1 MKVGIVGLGRM
12 GAAMSQRLRQH
23 GCEVVGWDHKAD
35 ATRAA
40 AADGLRIATNARDV
54 AAQSDVVISIIT
66 EDHGVR
72 RIFNG
77 PDGFLDGAVT
87 GKLFIDMS
95 TLQPMTG
102 RELAPLVEAKG
113 ARFLEAPVLGTIPQV
128 RAGTLFAMVGGHA
141 DDLHRARP
149 VLGTIPQVRAG
160 TLFAMVGGRA
170 EDVDRARPVLEK
182 MTRRIVHMG
191 PNGSGYAMKL
201 AVNLGLGAYIQ
212 AVSES
217 LALGLQQGLTL
228 DQMLDVLQEA
238 PYASG
243 WLKSKLDVLKG
254 APAEMTLDI
263 RTLRKDLMSAVAT
276 GALSGV
282 PMPLSAAVLT
292 SLSAAVADDYGGG
305 DLAELPKFLREAMLQ
320 NFA

>member
-1 MKVGIVGLGRM
+1 MKLGIVGLGRM
-12 GAAMSQRLRQH
+12 GAAISQRLRQQ
-23 GCEVVGWDHKAD
+23 GFELVGWDHNAD
-35 ATRAA
+35 VNRTLAA
-40 AADGLRIATNARDV
+40 GGLRIGANARDV
-54 AAQSDVVISIIT
+54 AAQSEIVISIIT

-77 PDGFLDGAVT
+77 PDGFLSGDVK
-87 GKLFIDMS
+87 GKLFIEMS

-102 RELAPLVEAKG
+102 RELAPLVDAKG
-113 ARFLEAPVLGTIPQV
+113 ARLIESPVLGTIPQV
-128 RAGTLFAMVGGHA
+128 RDGK
-141 DDLHRARP
+141 
-149 VLGTIPQVRAG
+149 
-160 TLFAMVGGRA
+160 LFAMVGGRA
-170 EDVDRARPVLEK
+170 EDLDRARPVLEK
-182 MTRRIVHMG
+182 MTRRIAHMG
-191 PNGSGYAMKL
+191 PSGAGYAMKL

-217 LALGLQQGLTL
+217 LALGLKQGLTL

-243 WLKSKLDVLKG
+243 WLKSKIDVLKG

-276 GALSGV
+276 GALTGV
-282 PMPLSAAVLT
+282 PMPLSAATLV
-292 SLSAAVADDYGGG
+292 SLSAAVADGYGSG
-305 DLAELPKFLREAMLQ
+305 DLAELPKFVREAMLQ

>member
-1 MKVGIVGLGRM
+1 MKIGIVGLGRM
-12 GAAMSQRLRQH
+12 GGAISQRLREQ
-23 GCEVVGWDHKAD
+23 GFDVTGWDHNAE
-35 ATRAA
+35 ANRAVA
-40 AADGLRIATNARDV
+40 AGGLRLAANPREV
-54 AAQSDVVISIIT
+54 AANAEIVISIIT

-77 PDGFLDGAVT
+77 PEGFLSGDVK
-87 GKLFIDMS
+87 GKLFIEMS

-102 RELAPLVEAKG
+102 RELAPLVDAKG
-113 ARFLEAPVLGTIPQV
+113 ARLIESPVLGTIPQV
-128 RAGTLFAMVGGHA
+128 RDG
-141 DDLHRARP
+141 R
-149 VLGTIPQVRAG
+149 
-160 TLFAMVGGRA
+160 LFAMVGGRG
-170 EDVDRARPVLEK
+170 EDLDRARPVLEK

-191 PNGSGYAMKL
+191 PNGAGYAMKL

-217 LALGLQQGLTL
+217 LALGLRQGLTL
-228 DQMLDVLQEA
+228 DQMLEVLQEA

-243 WLKSKLDVLKG
+243 WLKSKIDVLKG

-276 GALSGV
+276 GALTGV
-282 PMPLSAAVLT
+282 PMPLSGATLA
-292 SLSAAVADDYGGG
+292 SLSAAVADDYGSG

>member
-1 MKVGIVGLGRM
+1 MKIGIVGLGRM
-12 GAAMSQRLRQH
+12 GSAISQRLRQQ
-23 GCEVVGWDHKAD
+23 GFDVTGWDHNAEANRAVAAGGLRLAANPREIAAD
-35 ATRAA
+35 AE
-40 AADGLRIATNARDV
+40 I
-54 AAQSDVVISIIT
+54 VISIIT

-77 PDGFLDGAVT
+77 PEGFLSGDVK
-87 GKLFIDMS
+87 GKLFIEMS

-102 RELAPLVEAKG
+102 RELAPLVDAKG
-113 ARFLEAPVLGTIPQV
+113 ARLIESPVLGTIPQV
-128 RAGTLFAMVGGHA
+128 RDG
-141 DDLHRARP
+141 R
-149 VLGTIPQVRAG
+149 
-160 TLFAMVGGRA
+160 LFAMVGGRG
-170 EDVDRARPVLEK
+170 EDLDRARPVLEK

-191 PNGSGYAMKL
+191 PNGAGYAMKL

-217 LALGLQQGLTL
+217 LALGLRQGLTL
-228 DQMLDVLQEA
+228 DQMLEVLQEA

-243 WLKSKLDVLKG
+243 WLKSKIDVLKG

-276 GALSGV
+276 GALTGV
-282 PMPLSAAVLT
+282 PMPLSAATLA
-292 SLSAAVADDYGGG
+292 SLSAAVADDYGSG

>member
-1 MKVGIVGLGRM
+1 MKIGIVGLGRM
-12 GAAMSQRLRQH
+12 GSAISQRLRQQ
-23 GCEVVGWDHKAD
+23 GFDVTGWDHNAD
-35 ATRAA
+35 VNRVLAA
-40 AADGLRIATNARDV
+40 GGLRLAANPREV
-54 AAQSDVVISIIT
+54 AAGAEIVISIIT

-77 PDGFLDGAVT
+77 PEGFLIGDVA
-87 GKLFIDMS
+87 GKLFIEMS

-102 RELAPLVEAKG
+102 RELAPLVDAKG
-113 ARFLEAPVLGTIPQV
+113 ARLIESPVLGTIPQV
-128 RAGTLFAMVGGHA
+128 RDGK
-141 DDLHRARP
+141 
-149 VLGTIPQVRAG
+149 
-160 TLFAMVGGRA
+160 LFAMVGGRT
-170 EDVDRARPVLEK
+170 EDLDRARPVLEK
-182 MTRRIVHMG
+182 MTRRVVHMG
-191 PNGSGYAMKL
+191 PNGAGYAMKL

-217 LALGLQQGLTL
+217 LALGLRQCLTL

-243 WLKSKLDVLKG
+243 WLKSKIDVLKG

-276 GALSGV
+276 GALTGV
-282 PMPLSAAVLT
+282 PMPLSAATLV
-292 SLSAAVADDYGGG
+292 SLSAAVADDYGSG

>member
-1 MKVGIVGLGRM
+1 MNIGVVGLGRM
-12 GAAMSQRLRQH
+12 GSAISQRLRQQ
-23 GCEVVGWDHKAD
+23 GFDVAGWDHSAD
-35 ATRAA
+35 VNRTLAAGGLQIAANPREIAARA
-40 AADGLRIATNARDV
+40 
-54 AAQSDVVISIIT
+54 DVVISIIT

-77 PDGFLDGAVT
+77 PDGFLSGDVK
-87 GKLFIDMS
+87 GKLFIEMS

-102 RELAPLVEAKG
+102 RELAPLVDAKG
-113 ARFLEAPVLGTIPQV
+113 ARLIES
-128 RAGTLFAMVGGHA
+128 
-141 DDLHRARP
+141 P

-170 EDVDRARPVLEK
+170 EDLDRARPVLEK

-191 PNGSGYAMKL
+191 PNGAGYAMKL

-217 LALGLQQGLTL
+217 LALGLKQGLTL
-228 DQMLDVLQEA
+228 DQMLEVLQEA

-243 WLKSKLDVLKG
+243 WLKSKIDVLKG

-276 GALSGV
+276 GALTGV
-282 PMPLSAAVLT
+282 PMPLSAATLV
-292 SLSAAVADDYGGG
+292 SLSAAVADDYGSG

>member
-1 MKVGIVGLGRM
+1 MKIGIVGLGRM
-12 GAAMSQRLRQH
+12 GSAISQRLRQQ
-23 GCEVVGWDHKAD
+23 GFDVTGWDHNAD
-35 ATRAA
+35 VNRMLAA
-40 AADGLRIATNARDV
+40 GGLRLAANPREV
-54 AAQSDVVISIIT
+54 AANAEIVISIIT

-77 PDGFLDGAVT
+77 PEGFLSGDVA
-87 GKLFIDMS
+87 GKLFIEMS

-102 RELAPLVEAKG
+102 RELAPLVDAKG
-113 ARFLEAPVLGTIPQV
+113 ARLIESPVLGTIPQV
-128 RAGTLFAMVGGHA
+128 RDGKLFA
-141 DDLHRARP
+141 L
-149 VLGTIPQVRAG
+149 
-160 TLFAMVGGRA
+160 VGGRA
-170 EDVDRARPVLEK
+170 EDLDRARPVLDK

-191 PNGSGYAMKL
+191 PNGAGYAMKL

-217 LALGLQQGLTL
+217 LALGLRQGLTL

-243 WLKSKLDVLKG
+243 WLKSKIDVLKG

-276 GALSGV
+276 GALTGV
-282 PMPLSAAVLT
+282 PMPLSAATLV
-292 SLSAAVADDYGGG
+292 SLSAAVADDYGSG

-320 NFA
+320 DFA

>member
-1 MKVGIVGLGRM
+1 MNIGIVGLGRM
-12 GAAMSQRLRQH
+12 GSAMSQRLRQQ
-23 GCEVVGWDHKAD
+23 GFEIVGWDHSGA
-35 ATRAA
+35 ATQAA
-40 AADGLRIATNARDV
+40 AAAGLRIAAHARDV
-54 AAQSDVVISIIT
+54 AAQSEIVISIIT

-77 PDGFLDGAVT
+77 ADGFLGGEVK

-102 RELAPLVEAKG
+102 RELAPQVEAKG
-113 ARFLEAPVLGTIPQV
+113 ARLIESPVLGTIPQV
-128 RAGTLFAMVGGHA
+128 RDGKLFALVGGK
-141 DDLHRARP
+141 P
-149 VLGTIPQVRAG
+149 
-160 TLFAMVGGRA
+160 

-182 MTRRIVHMG
+182 MTRRIVHLG

-212 AVSES
+212 AVAES
-217 LALGLQQGLTL
+217 LALGMKQGLTL

-243 WLKSKLDVLKG
+243 WLKSKIDVLKG
-254 APAEMTLDI
+254 GPAEMTLDI

-276 GALSGV
+276 GSLTGV
-282 PMPLSAAVLT
+282 PMPLSAATLV
-292 SLSAAVADDYGGG
+292 SLSAAVADDYGAG
-305 DLAELPKFLREAMLQ
+305 DLAELPKFLRESMLQ
-320 NFA
+320 NFG

>member
-1 MKVGIVGLGRM
+1 MKIGIVGLGRM
-12 GAAMSQRLRQH
+12 GSAISQRLRQQ
-23 GCEVVGWDHKAD
+23 GFDVTGWDHNAEANRAVAAGGLRLAANPREIAAD
-35 ATRAA
+35 AE
-40 AADGLRIATNARDV
+40 I
-54 AAQSDVVISIIT
+54 VISIIT

-77 PDGFLDGAVT
+77 PEGFLSGDVT
-87 GKLFIDMS
+87 GKLFIEMS

-102 RELAPLVEAKG
+102 RELAPLVDAKG
-113 ARFLEAPVLGTIPQV
+113 ARLIESPVLGTIPQV
-128 RAGTLFAMVGGHA
+128 RDGK
-141 DDLHRARP
+141 
-149 VLGTIPQVRAG
+149 
-160 TLFAMVGGRA
+160 LFAMVGGRA
-170 EDVDRARPVLEK
+170 EDLDRGRPLLEK

-191 PNGSGYAMKL
+191 PNGAGYAMKL

-217 LALGLQQGLTL
+217 LALGLRQGLTL
-228 DQMLDVLQEA
+228 DQMLEVLQEA

-243 WLKSKLDVLKG
+243 WLKSKIDVLKG

-276 GALSGV
+276 GALTGV
-282 PMPLSAAVLT
+282 PMPLSAATLA
-292 SLSAAVADDYGGG
+292 SLSAAVADDYGSG